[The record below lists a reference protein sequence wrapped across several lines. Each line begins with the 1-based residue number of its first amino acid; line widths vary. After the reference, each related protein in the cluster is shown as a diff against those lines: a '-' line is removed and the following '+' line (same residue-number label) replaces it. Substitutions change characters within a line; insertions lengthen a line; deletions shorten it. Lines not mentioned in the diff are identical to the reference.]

1 MRITPILSIIVI
13 ILTVSSCAPV
23 MVAGTATSVSAVY
36 DQRNLTTIYQ
46 DEGIAH
52 QIYGLINT
60 DNVLKDAHLNV
71 VSINSS
77 VLVVGQVPTLEDKK
91 RTSDLIHSIS
101 EVKKIYNQTTVG
113 PMTSA
118 LVKSNDLWITTKVKA
133 AMLAE
138 NGLPSTQVKVLTE
151 NNVVY
156 LLGVVDKQHAD
167 LAVGVASKIKGVK
180 KVVKLFQ
187 DKAPN
192 NQQKLQEQSQ

>member
-1 MRITPILSIIVI
+1 MRIIPILTSVVVM
-13 ILTVSSCAPV
+13 LTVSACAPV
-23 MVAGTATSVSAVY
+23 MVAGTATGVSAVY

-52 QIYGLINT
+52 QIYGLLSEDST
-60 DNVLKDAHLNV
+60 LKDAHLNV

-91 RTSDLIHSIS
+91 RTSDLIQSIP

-113 PMTSA
+113 PITSA

-151 NNVVY
+151 NSVVY
-156 LLGVVDKQHAD
+156 LLGVVDQQQAA

-187 DKAPN
+187 DKPPKAA
-192 NQQKLQEQSQ
+192 KKQSK